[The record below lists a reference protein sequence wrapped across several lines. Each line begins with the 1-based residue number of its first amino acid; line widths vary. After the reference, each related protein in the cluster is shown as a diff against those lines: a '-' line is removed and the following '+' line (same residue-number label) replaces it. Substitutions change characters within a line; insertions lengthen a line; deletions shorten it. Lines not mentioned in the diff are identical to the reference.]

1 MCELSDSLGL
11 SIGTINLVAARP
23 GGQPVSRRS
32 VLTLW
37 GNRPSEV
44 GVPSQNPE
52 LTSPNLTAT
61 GLVLRGFVE
70 RVGDPVPLVAA
81 DGSPH
86 RAEDLAAEALEAM
99 GRAVDN
105 GEPPTT
111 IVIAVPA
118 YWSPGAVGALRG
130 ALRSKSTLAPG
141 GVPPMLIS
149 DATAALAALQA
160 DPGLPTQGV
169 VALCDFGGSGT
180 NITLADAGAN
190 LQPIGETAAF
200 RGVLR

>member
-23 GGQPVSRRS
+23 GSQPVSRRS

-37 GNRPSEV
+37 GNRPAEV

-52 LTSPNLTAT
+52 LTSPNLTAA

-86 RAEDLAAEALEAM
+86 RAEDLAAEALESMA
-99 GRAVDN
+99 RAADN
-105 GEPPTT
+105 GEPPATV
-111 IVIAVPA
+111 VIAVPA
-118 YWSPGAVGALRG
+118 
-130 ALRSKSTLAPG
+130 
-141 GVPPMLIS
+141 
-149 DATAALAALQA
+149 
-160 DPGLPTQGV
+160 
-169 VALCDFGGSGT
+169 
-180 NITLADAGAN
+180 
-190 LQPIGETAAF
+190 
-200 RGVLR
+200 